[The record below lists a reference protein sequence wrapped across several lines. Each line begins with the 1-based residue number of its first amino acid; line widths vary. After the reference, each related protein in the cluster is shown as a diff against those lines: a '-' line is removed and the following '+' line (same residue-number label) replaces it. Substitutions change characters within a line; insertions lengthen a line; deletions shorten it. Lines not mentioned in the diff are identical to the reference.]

1 MAGRRGL
8 FRVIGAVCCS
18 GAAALAQVWYAS
30 PLSRAADSTPVAVT
44 APTPA
49 TASPAI
55 QTPPRPDTTAAWN
68 QAKQLTALI
77 DQELASRWDAQGVVP
92 AEPAS
97 DAEFLRRVYLD
108 LAGRIPSVAEARD
121 FLEDQSP
128 ERRQQLVDHLLD
140 GPAFT
145 SHFAR
150 TWRAVLLPEAD
161 NNLQIRFVSLV
172 FESWMRKRLR
182 EGLAYDALVREL
194 LTIPLPDDQQNARN
208 PFAGDDAGPIGFYFA
223 KEGKPENLAASTA
236 RALLGMRLE
245 CAQCHDHPFAHWKQD
260 QFWQLAG
267 FFAGIERQQP
277 DQPFSPLKEV
287 AAKHE
292 LTVPDT
298 QRTVS
303 ATFLDGTTPEWTEG
317 ASARVKLAEWITA
330 RSNPLFSRALANR
343 LWAHF
348 FGIGLVDPLDD
359 LDESNLPSHPALLA
373 LLSSEF
379 AAHDFRFEHL
389 IRAIT
394 ASRAYQLTSQTTH
407 DSQRDPRRFAAMPV
421 RGLSAEQLFD
431 SLALAVGYRDPAGD
445 AGVFVF
451 GYNSPRATFLETF
464 ANQRDRPIEYHTS
477 IIQAMAL
484 MNGQVV
490 ADATAV
496 PRSWTLGA
504 VARYP
509 GFDNRARIEAL
520 YLATLSRLPRDEELA
535 RLDPYLASGG
545 PRQNAEDALGDI
557 LWALL
562 NSSEFLFNH

>member
-1 MAGRRGL
+1 MAGRSGL
-8 FRVIGAVCCS
+8 LQAFGKVSGSVAVVLTSAWC
-18 GAAALAQVWYAS
+18 AS
-30 PLSRAADSTPVAVT
+30 PSIRAADSTPVAATSAAV
-44 APTPA
+44 AP
-49 TASPAI
+49 ASSAVAA
-55 QTPPRPDTTAAWN
+55 PPLPDTSAAWK
-68 QAKQLTALI
+68 QAGQLSALI
-77 DQELASRWDAQGVVP
+77 DQELASRWDAQGIVP
-92 AEPAS
+92 AALAS

-121 FLEDQSP
+121 FLEDPSP
-128 ERRQQLVDHLLD
+128 ERRQQLVDRLLD

-161 NNLQIRFVSLV
+161 NNLQIRFVSLT

-194 LTIPLPDDQQNARN
+194 LTTPLPDDQNARN
-208 PFAGDDAGPIGFYFA
+208 PFAGNDVGPIGYYFA

-245 CAQCHDHPFAHWKQD
+245 CAQCHDHPFANWKQD
-260 QFWQLAG
+260 QFWQLAS

-298 QRTVS
+298 ERTVS
-303 ATFLDGTTPEWTEG
+303 AAFLDGTLPVWTEE
-317 ASARVKLAEWITA
+317 ASARAKLAEWITA
-330 RSNPLFSRALANR
+330 KNNPLLSRALANR
-343 LWAHF
+343 MWAHF

-373 LLSSEF
+373 LLANEF
-379 AAHDFRFEHL
+379 ATHDFRFEHL

-394 ASRAYQLTSQTTH
+394 LSRAYQLTSQTT
-407 DSQRDPRRFAAMPV
+407 DENQRDPRRFAAMPV

-431 SLALAVGYRDPAGD
+431 SLALAVGYRDPAGE

-490 ADATAV
+490 ADATTV

-504 VARYP
+504 VAQYP

-535 RLDPYLASGG
+535 RLDSYLVSGG
-545 PRQNAEDALGDI
+545 PQQNAEAALGDI